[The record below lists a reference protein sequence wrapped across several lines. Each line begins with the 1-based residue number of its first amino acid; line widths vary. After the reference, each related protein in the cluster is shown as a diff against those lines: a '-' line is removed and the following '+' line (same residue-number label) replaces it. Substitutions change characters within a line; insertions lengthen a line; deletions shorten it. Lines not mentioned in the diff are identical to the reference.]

1 MHNLVKFG
9 IKTIATELDSLLSL
23 KQKLST
29 SNSDNFIA
37 SCNLIKNCKG
47 KVIIMGMGKS
57 GHISNKIA
65 ATFASTGTPSFFIHP
80 AEAGHGDL
88 GMIEKNDVV
97 IYISYSGTAREII
110 DLMPFIK
117 RVGAKSIAITGN
129 KNAEIS
135 IESNIWLDG
144 SIENEACPHNLAPT
158 SSTTVALVI
167 GDALAM
173 AVLQDKGFS
182 ADDFARSHPA
192 GALGKKLLTN
202 VADIMQSGENLPTIS
217 QNIPLIDGLL
227 IMSEK
232 KLGMLIITD
241 ANFELKGIFTDGDLR
256 RVIAAGDINTDI
268 FAIMT
273 KNPKFIEQNKPA
285 ISALSIMEEFNLNC
299 LPVIQNKKVVGAIN
313 MQTLIQAKIV

>member
-1 MHNLVKFG
+1 MNNLVKFG

-23 KQKLST
+23 KQKLSST
-29 SNSDNFIA
+29 NSDNFIS

-57 GHISNKIA
+57 GHIGNKIA
-65 ATFASTGTPSFFIHP
+65 ATFASTGTPSFSVHP

-88 GMIEKNDVV
+88 GMIEKNDII
-97 IYISYSGTAREII
+97 IYISYSGTASEII
-110 DLMPFIK
+110 DLMPLIK
-117 RVGAKSIAITGN
+117 RIGAKSIAITGN

-135 IESNIWLDG
+135 TESDFWLDG
-144 SIENEACPHNLAPT
+144 SVVSEACPHNLAPT

-173 AVLQDKGFS
+173 AVLQEKGFS

-192 GALGKKLLTN
+192 GALGKKLLTS
-202 VADIMQSGENLPTIS
+202 VADIMQSGDNLPSIS
-217 QNIPLIDGLL
+217 QDTTLINGLL

-241 ANFELKGIFTDGDLR
+241 SNLELKGIFTDGDLR
-256 RVIAAGDINTDI
+256 RVIATGDINANI

-299 LPVIQNKKVVGAIN
+299 LPVVLDKKVVGAIN